1 MPLSSN
7 YKASP
12 QGDAKPETET
22 AGKLSPAGRLRDSKP
37 CENVPVSY
45 SSERLK
51 LKGSQHVGIHR
62 DGGLVA
68 PASDAI
74 KQKDDLTVSGIG

>member
-62 DGGLVA
+62 DDGKEA
-68 PASDAI
+68 PAALMLSN
-74 KQKDDLTVSGIG
+74 KKTTSQFPE